1 MNHMV
6 IYFVLAVIFL
16 VLDCLFIANKFFGD
30 SYKKCPDPLARK
42 YYRIGGIIM
51 SSLLSL
57 GLFFMGFYD
66 LSINLS
72 NELIPLEGVGLF
84 SLLFGVLAFIFAV
97 LLYHNRM
104 IEYSKQV
111 NEEKKN
117 NDFTETLDL
126 NKGEQ
131 K

>member
-1 MNHMV
+1 
-6 IYFVLAVIFL
+6 
-16 VLDCLFIANKFFGD
+16 
-30 SYKKCPDPLARK
+30 
-42 YYRIGGIIM
+42 
-51 SSLLSL
+51 
-57 GLFFMGFYD
+57 MGFYD